1 MCCFCAG
8 NRNSGYKCVP
18 VSDPQ
23 SKRWLADDPHFLA
36 SLNDLD
42 RGLLDGGGAYAAADE
57 ALELLPMPPAVPVP
71 PVPRRPAAPPPRREV
86 ATPPAVAV
94 PRAARPIN
102 AARALD
108 PSRLLDTTPLGRAAG
123 ERLPA

>member
-8 NRNSGYKCVP
+8 HRNSGYKCVH

-42 RGLLDGGGAYAAADE
+42 QGLLDIERADADADE
-57 ALELLPMPPAVPVP
+57 AFAPDAVAAVIRQPAPPEPAPPAP
-71 PVPRRPAAPPPRREV
+71 PDAIAPAAV
-86 ATPPAVAV
+86 AI

-102 AARALD
+102 
-108 PSRLLDTTPLGRAAG
+108 
-123 ERLPA
+123 